1 MNEYKVDI
9 RTKISEL
16 KNDISKLNIDMKKSR
31 GNETEKNQ
39 YEHAIQTKLAQ
50 IDQYKSDLSRRKNDI
65 QQVIHDINI
74 ERHNSMLQRK
84 TWTEMRR
91 RMQSVFQECERARRE
106 KCKQMNRL
114 DQLRREINVRISVN
128 EFNLNELDM
137 IETDTIKAHGPGSV
151 DLNRVLK
158 LPEEIV
164 RYIHEFLDYGTRI
177 RLLETKYKPLACF
190 SRFRRYTGRNLLKH
204 LSTRPEYYQMLTNE
218 ESRDIIYSPYHV
230 TANSMD
236 VKWRTLALIQRAK
249 IQHPAF
255 ALKIIKLLIVMFGNK
270 QIYLQI
276 VAL

>member
-1 MNEYKVDI
+1 M
-9 RTKISEL
+9 T
-16 KNDISKLNIDMKKSR
+16 
-31 GNETEKNQ
+31 
-39 YEHAIQTKLAQ
+39 Q

-65 QQVIHDINI
+65 QQATYDLNI

-91 RMQSVFQECERARRE
+91 RIQSVFQECERSRRE
-106 KCKQMNRL
+106 KCKLMNKL

-137 IETDTIKAHGPGSV
+137 IENDTINAHGPGSL
-151 DLNRVLK
+151 DLKRVMK

-177 RLLETKYKPLACF
+177 RLLETKYKPLTCF
-190 SRFRRYTGRNLLKH
+190 SRFRRYTGFNLLKH
-204 LSTRPEYYQMLTNE
+204 LSTRPEYYQILTTE
-218 ESRDIIYSPYHV
+218 ESRDIVYSPYHIA
-230 TANSMD
+230 TNIMD

-249 IQHPAF
+249 TQHPAF

-270 QIYLQI
+270 QIYLQTRLI
-276 VAL
+276 